1 MSKKY
6 SKHSNT
12 ACKRICSASNE
23 FERNCKVFQEQLAKS
38 SYDSA
43 STETEIKK
51 IEPIDR
57 KEFLIEKTMQK
68 AHVFPLAV
76 AYKTNNIKQYK
87 TNNSKLKA
95 NKALEKTFSIKP
107 IIAFCKNKI
116 RKQLTGGNTMQYY
129 KKIKKIKIQKSVQLG
144 NLEYGHCVIGMF
156 KTHSNKLK
164 AGAHFSIF

>member
-12 ACKRICSASNE
+12 ACKRICSASTE
-23 FERNCKVFQEQLAKS
+23 FERNCKVFQEQLAKI

-51 IEPIDR
+51 IKPIDR
-57 KEFLIEKTMQK
+57 KEFLIAKTMQK

-95 NKALEKTFSIKP
+95 NKALEKTFSIEP
-107 IIAFCKNKI
+107 IIAFCKNKS

-129 KKIKKIKIQKSVQLG
+129 KKIKKSRYRKAY
-144 NLEYGHCVIGMF
+144 NLEIWNTVTVLLACSKHIAI
-156 KTHSNKLK
+156 N
-164 AGAHFSIF
+164 